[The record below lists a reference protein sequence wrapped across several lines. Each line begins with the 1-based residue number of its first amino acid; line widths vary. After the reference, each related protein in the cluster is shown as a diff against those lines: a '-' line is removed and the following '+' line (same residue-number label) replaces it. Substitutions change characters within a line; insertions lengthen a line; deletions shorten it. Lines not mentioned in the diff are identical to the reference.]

1 MWGMPAATQI
11 APVHVKSVLAMS
23 GIRKTFSRGLARALE
38 RTAALEDV
46 TLRIAAG
53 DIVCVSGIEGAGKTT
68 LLQCAAGLLRCD
80 EGEIHCHGEPFP
92 GGGQVPGFAY
102 VPAVPVFY
110 PFLTVRDVLH
120 YRFAREA
127 SQWEN
132 SAHAIDNA
140 LQAVDLVAL
149 GGQRV
154 VSLTREQ
161 VKRVAVAEALVSNPA
176 VILLDTSISDLSP
189 AISRATCSGLAS
201 FAQQGGAVLI
211 GIRDMRAVAGIAT
224 RHVVLVNGR
233 MSSPLF
239 QTRFVAETLH

>member
-1 MWGMPAATQI
+1 
-11 APVHVKSVLAMS
+11 MS

-38 RTAALEDV
+38 RTAALDDI
-46 TLRIAAG
+46 TLCVEAG
-53 DIVCVSGIEGAGKTT
+53 DIICVSGVEGAGKTT

-80 EGEIHCHGEPFP
+80 AGQIHCYGEPFP

-120 YRFAREA
+120 YRFVREV
-127 SQWEN
+127 SKWEN
-132 SAHAIDNA
+132 SAV
-140 LQAVDLVAL
+140 AVDQALRAADLDSL
-149 GGQRV
+149 GGERV
-154 VSLTREQ
+154 VALTREQ
-161 VKRVAVAEALVSNPA
+161 VKRVAVAEALVANPA

-189 AISRATCSGLAS
+189 AISRATCSGLAA

-211 GIRDMRAVAGIAT
+211 GVRDMRAVAGIAS
-224 RHVVLVNGR
+224 RHVFLVSGR
-233 MSSPLF
+233 MSSPVS

>member
-1 MWGMPAATQI
+1 
-11 APVHVKSVLAMS
+11 MS

-38 RTAALEDV
+38 RTAALDDI
-46 TLRIAAG
+46 TLNVEAG
-53 DIVCVSGIEGAGKTT
+53 DIICVSGFEGAGKTT

-80 EGEIHCHGEPFP
+80 AGEIHCYGEPFP

-127 SQWEN
+127 SKREN
-132 SAHAIDNA
+132 SAFAIDHA
-140 LQAVDLVAL
+140 LRAVDLESL
-149 GGQRV
+149 GGERV
-154 VSLTREQ
+154 VGLTREQ
-161 VKRVAVAEALVSNPA
+161 VKRVAVAEALVANPA

-189 AISRATCSGLAS
+189 PISRETCSGLAA

-211 GIRDMRAVAGIAT
+211 GIRDMRLLAGIAT
-224 RHVVLVNGR
+224 RHLFLVNGR
-233 MSSPLF
+233 MSSPLS
-239 QTRFVAETLH
+239 QARLVAETLH